1 MCSGVS
7 TVGVSRPVAART
19 CSDLVDIGPGGRLRA
34 LPSTAGPRAQ
44 EHGDGKK
51 GFEMVAQVAHAQ
63 GMFTGVGGVELFWQ
77 SWTPDA
83 PRAAVVLVH
92 GMGEH
97 SGRYAGLIEVLTGA
111 GLAVFAHDHRGH
123 GRSAGRRAHIARL
136 DDLVTDIG
144 RSVARART
152 ALPDVPLVV
161 LGHSM
166 GGLTSALWAQANPDA
181 YDLLAL
187 SGPLAALDG
196 ANAATRAAARL
207 LSTLAPTL
215 PLIAVDADELS
226 HDPQVGA
233 DYRADP
239 LVHAGKLSARTVY
252 ELAAGVT
259 RVQRGAPRLRRP
271 LSIQHGA
278 LDSLAPPR
286 GSAEL
291 YAAAAAQDK
300 RRIVY
305 PGMFHEIFNEVG
317 KEEVFAD
324 LRSWLLDRIG

>member
-1 MCSGVS
+1 PSGRVVNRS
-7 TVGVSRPVAART
+7 HKLCRRVRRVPACRSSACRTRAPRGPART
-19 CSDLVDIGPGGRLRA
+19 PVGTSPQTRLWHYRRGHGPGASARTTER
-34 LPSTAGPRAQ
+34 
-44 EHGDGKK
+44 
-51 GFEMVAQVAHAQ
+51 GFEMVTGVAHTQ
-63 GMFTGVGGVELFWQ
+63 GTFTGVGGVDLFWQ
-77 SWTPDA
+77 SWIPAEPA

-97 SGRYAGLIEVLTGA
+97 SGRYAALIEVLTGA

-152 ALPDVPLVV
+152 ALPGLPLIV

-166 GGLTSALWAQANPDA
+166 GGLTARLWAQANPYGD
-181 YDLLAL
+181 DQLAL
-187 SGPLAALDG
+187 SGPRAALDG
-196 ANAATRAAARL
+196 ANAATRTAARL

-239 LVHAGKLSARTVY
+239 LVHSGKL
-252 ELAAGVT
+252 
-259 RVQRGAPRLRRP
+259 
-271 LSIQHGA
+271 
-278 LDSLAPPR
+278 
-286 GSAEL
+286 
-291 YAAAAAQDK
+291 
-300 RRIVY
+300 
-305 PGMFHEIFNEVG
+305 
-317 KEEVFAD
+317 
-324 LRSWLLDRIG
+324 

>member
-1 MCSGVS
+1 
-7 TVGVSRPVAART
+7 
-19 CSDLVDIGPGGRLRA
+19 
-34 LPSTAGPRAQ
+34 
-44 EHGDGKK
+44 
-51 GFEMVAQVAHAQ
+51 MVTGVAHTQ
-63 GMFTGVGGVELFWQ
+63 GTFTGVGGVDLFWQ
-77 SWTPDA
+77 SWIPADPA

-97 SGRYAGLIEVLTGA
+97 SGRYEGLIEVLTGA

-152 ALPDVPLVV
+152 ALPGVPLIV

-166 GGLTSALWAQANPDA
+166 GGLTSALWAQANPDG

-196 ANAATRAAARL
+196 ANAATRTALRM
-207 LSTLAPTL
+207 LSAVAPTL
-215 PLIAVDADELS
+215 PVAAVDADELS

-239 LVHAGKLSARTVY
+239 LVHAGKLSARTAY
-252 ELAAGVT
+252 ELAAGVQ

-278 LDSLAPPR
+278 LDSIVPPR

-291 YAAAAAQDK
+291 FVAAMAEDK

-324 LRSWLLDRIG
+324 LSSWLLERLD